1 MEYGTGRYV
10 TMYTVPVRGRA
21 RRLRGRDGLS
31 LRRPTVARRPPC
43 HVARSR
49 TVVLCVPLFDTD
61 YHTLSPRTIVLYNNY
76 TGHTRYTTRL
86 YWLSWPSKYQYN
98 YKLYGIIIPVSVLP
112 EPEAQLREGGCREAA
127 PNSCSTPRPDPRRV
141 VQCSTL
147 SLSAISEFQGTV
159 HATR

>member
-61 YHTLSPRTIVLYNNY
+61 YNTLSPRTIVLYNNY

-86 YWLSWPSKYQYN
+86 YWLSWPSKYQYRYPCSRN
-98 YKLYGIIIPVSVLP
+98 LRRSCGRGAAAKRPPIPAARRDLTLDEWYNARLSRCLQYPNFRVLCT
-112 EPEAQLREGGCREAA
+112 L
-127 PNSCSTPRPDPRRV
+127 PDD
-141 VQCSTL
+141 
-147 SLSAISEFQGTV
+147 GNN
-159 HATR
+159 